1 MSYPI
6 ILISG
11 WGMPTEVMEPLS
23 QALQVHHPV
32 SIVQLPGLADESTSY
47 NLETLLAWLDQQLPA
62 QAAVLLGWSL
72 GGVLAIHYASRFPD
86 KTIAVVNLT
95 ANACFVA
102 NKHWPEAMTPAL
114 FARFCQ
120 GLSENCAKTLQ
131 QFALLCSTG
140 SVNPK
145 AQARTLQQ
153 SIARCR
159 PEPQTLLSLLAIL
172 GESDLRAPLADIRCP
187 VSHLFGQ
194 NDALVPVTVAAA
206 FRQQFPTHRVHVVA
220 GGHSFFLDDPT
231 LVLDEIAQLLP
242 VGVRV

>member
-11 WGMPTEVMEPLS
+11 WAMPTEVMEPLS
-23 QALQVHHPV
+23 QALQIHQPV
-32 SIVQLPGLADESTSY
+32 SIVQLPGLVGESTSY

-62 QAAVLLGWSL
+62 QPAVLIGWSL
-72 GGVLAIHYASRFPD
+72 GGVLAIHYASRFPN
-86 KTIAVVNLT
+86 KTIAVINLA

-102 NKHWPEAMTPAL
+102 NKHWPEGMTPTL

-120 GLSENCAKTLQ
+120 GLSENCARTLQ

-140 SVNPK
+140 SANPK

-153 SIARCR
+153 AIARCR
-159 PEPQTLLSLLAIL
+159 PEPQTLLSLLTIL
-172 GESDLRAPLADIRCP
+172 GESDLRAPLTDIRCP

-194 NDALVPVTVAAA
+194 NDALVPVAVAAT
-206 FRQQFPTHRVHVVA
+206 FRQQFSTHRVQAVA
-220 GGHSFFLDDPT
+220 GGHSFFVDDPT
-231 LVLDEIAQLLP
+231 LVLDEIEQLLP
-242 VGVRV
+242 VGVNV